1 MTLVSWSAKL
11 RNGPIGCFSSVSSP
25 PLSEKIIH
33 FIIGVELIY
42 SVVLVS
48 DVQQSDSVYT
58 HTHTHTH
65 IYIFFSFM
73 VSHQILNTVPCVT

>member
-1 MTLVSWSAKL
+1 MMTLVSWSAKL

-48 DVQQSDSVYT
+48 DVQQSDSVMCVL
-58 HTHTHTH
+58 
-65 IYIFFSFM
+65 FFRLFLL
-73 VSHQILNTVPCVT
+73 IKF

>member
-1 MTLVSWSAKL
+1 MMTLVSWSAKL
-11 RNGPIGCFSSVSSP
+11 RNGPMGCFSSVSSP

-48 DVQQSDSVYT
+48 DVQQSDSVMCVL
-58 HTHTHTH
+58 
-65 IYIFFSFM
+65 FFRFFFL
-73 VSHQILNTVPCVT
+73 IKC

>member
-1 MTLVSWSAKL
+1 MMTLVSWSAKL
-11 RNGPIGCFSSVSSP
+11 RNGPMGCFSSVSSP

-48 DVQQSDSVYT
+48 DVQQSDSVMCVL
-58 HTHTHTH
+58 
-65 IYIFFSFM
+65 FFRLFLL
-73 VSHQILNTVPCVT
+73 IKF

>member
-11 RNGPIGCFSSVSSP
+11 RNGPMGCFSSVSSP

-48 DVQQSDSVYT
+48 DVQQSDSVMCVL
-58 HTHTHTH
+58 
-65 IYIFFSFM
+65 FFRFFLL
-73 VSHQILNTVPCVT
+73 IKF